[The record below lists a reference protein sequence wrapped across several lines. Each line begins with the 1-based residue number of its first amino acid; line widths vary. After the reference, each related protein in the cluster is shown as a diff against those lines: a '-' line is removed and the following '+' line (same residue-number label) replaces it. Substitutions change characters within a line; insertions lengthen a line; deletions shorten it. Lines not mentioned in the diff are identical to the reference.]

1 MDDLKEKIQEV
12 IEKIKNDKDFA
23 ENFTKEPIK
32 TVEDLLGVDL
42 PDDQINQ
49 IVDAVKSKINI
60 DDNISGIANT
70 IKGLFNK

>member
-1 MDDLKEKIQEV
+1 MDDLKEKIQEA